1 MCIYSGGGSLEVLP
15 DIVHVLISWIMLADN
30 LAGSVLTEIM
40 LAIMLISSIQ
50 FFSDVHLGCA

>member
-1 MCIYSGGGSLEVLP
+1 MEGSLEVLP

-40 LAIMLISSIQ
+40 LAITLISSIQ
-50 FFSDVHLGCA
+50 FFSDVHLGCV